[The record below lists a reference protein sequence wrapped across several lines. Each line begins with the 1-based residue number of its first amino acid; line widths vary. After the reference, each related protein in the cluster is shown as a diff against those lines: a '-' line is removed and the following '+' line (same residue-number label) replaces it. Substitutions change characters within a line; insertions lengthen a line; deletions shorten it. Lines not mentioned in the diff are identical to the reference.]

1 MSEKFLKVAL
11 ACYDNDDL
19 MNDDV
24 AAAEAAAAEA
34 AATAAAAAA
43 AADAAKAKKDKGPK
57 VFTQDDVNKFLAED
71 RRKHVQKLEQLEGA
85 YKDALANQ
93 NLSKEQREQLES
105 KLEDLQKTFRSR
117 EQQLEHDKKELEER
131 YGKEV
136 KELESKATTWEQKY
150 KQTLIDRSLQ
160 DAAVVNDA
168 FNISQ
173 IVSLLRPMT
182 VMVEKTNDQGQSTG
196 EAVPMVDL
204 TDIDTTNG
212 EPIITRRTPEAAVK
226 RMKELPSLF
235 GNLFKSNVVS
245 GIGAGTATGGN
256 ASGSGTVDPKKIS
269 VQEYMRLR
277 KENPAAL
284 GLKPRS

>member
-1 MSEKFLKVAL
+1 MKIAL
-11 ACYDNDDL
+11 ACYENDDL
-19 MNDDV
+19 MDDV
-24 AAAEAAAAEA
+24 AAADAAAAEAAAAEA
-34 AATAAAAAA
+34 AAAAAAAA
-43 AADAAKAKKDKGPK
+43 AKKKEKGPK
-57 VFTQDDVNKFLAED
+57 VFTQDDVNRFLSED

-136 KELESKATTWEQKY
+136 KDWEAKATKLEQKY
-150 KQTLIDRSLQ
+150 KQTVIDRALQ

-173 IVSLLRPMT
+173 IVALLRPMT
-182 VMVEKTNDQGQSTG
+182 VMVEKTDDQGQSTG
-196 EAVPMVDL
+196 EASPWVDL
-204 TDIDTTNG
+204 TDIDIEGN
-212 EPIITRRTPEAAVK
+212 PIITRKTPEAAVK
-226 RMKELPSLF
+226 RMKELTSLF

-256 ASGSGTVDPKKIS
+256 ASGSGVADVKKMS
-269 VQEYMRLR
+269 AEEYMRRR
-277 KENPAAL
+277 KENPTSL
-284 GLKPRS
+284 GLKPR